1 MDEKTNCLLRLINKL
16 LLSFPLK
23 HLNIRGIFRNQLNI
37 SDEFLWGKTVN
48 DIHPLTIFP
57 NKLHHGCLAGF

>member
-23 HLNIRGIFRNQLNI
+23 HLDIRGIFRNQPNI
-37 SDEFLWGKTVN
+37 SEEFFFGGKQLMAF
-48 DIHPLTIFP
+48 IP
-57 NKLHHGCLAGF
+57 